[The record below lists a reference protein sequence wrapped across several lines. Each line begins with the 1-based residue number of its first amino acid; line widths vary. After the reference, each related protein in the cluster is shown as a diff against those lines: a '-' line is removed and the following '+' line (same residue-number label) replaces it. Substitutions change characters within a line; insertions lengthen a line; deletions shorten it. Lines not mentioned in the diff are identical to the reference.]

1 MMNFRWMRPLAL
13 GIGLTA
19 TLIGGSAL
27 AQAPDL
33 IIARGNEP
41 VSMDPQ
47 FARTGNNQMTAAH
60 VFERLAGVDE
70 NMRATQQLALAWKAL
85 SPLVWEVKLRPGV
98 TFHDGSPFTAE
109 DVVFSLQRPPTIPNS
124 PASFAPSV
132 AGIEKMEIIDPLTLK
147 ITSKTPDPLFVNEI
161 GRVFIV
167 SKKAAEGAS
176 NDQFNKGTA
185 TIGTGPYKFVDW
197 TPGGQLNLVRYDGYW
212 GKKAEFERVQLRFIS
227 NAASRVAAL
236 KAGDVQMIDLVPPN
250 FVEELKKDANIQ
262 VAEADSLRLIY
273 LALDSARDVSPF
285 LTDIDG
291 KPLTSNPL
299 KDVRVRQALSKLID
313 RPRLIERVLTNA
325 GTASGQMVP
334 EGVFGYNPDL
344 KPTAFDPEGAKKL
357 LADAGWAKGFGIT
370 LHGSND
376 RFAQDSNVTQTIGQ
390 LFARGG
396 LKVNGIQSLPYSVF
410 AKAATAGEYS
420 AFLFSYGST
429 TGEASAGLDSVLH
442 TYDKEKGLG
451 GNNRTRY
458 SNPNF
463 DLLLEQG
470 MAEFDDEK
478 REILLRFAA
487 KAAFEDVGIIPLYW
501 QKVAWATRKGFV
513 YQGRRDEHTVAMN
526 VSRQ

>member
-1 MMNFRWMRPLAL
+1 MLHRLRPFALAA
-13 GIGLTA
+13 GLTA
-19 TLIGGSAL
+19 ALVAGTTLG
-27 AQAPDL
+27 QAPDL

-41 VSMDPQ
+41 VSIDPQ

-70 NMRATQQLALAWKAL
+70 NMRATRQLAVSWKAL
-85 SPLVWEVKLRPGV
+85 SPTLWEVKLRPNV

-132 AGIEKMEIIDPLTLK
+132 AGIEKMEIIDPLTLR
-147 ITSKTPDPLFVNEI
+147 ITAKTPDPLFVNEI

-176 NDQFNKGTA
+176 NDQFNKGSA
-185 TIGTGPYKFVDW
+185 AIGTGPYKFVDW
-197 TPGGQLNLVRYDGYW
+197 VPGAQLNLVRNDQYW
-212 GKKAEFERVQLRFIS
+212 GEKPAFERVQLRFIS
-227 NAASRVAAL
+227 NAAARVAAL

-250 FVEELKKDANIQ
+250 FVEELKADPNIA
-262 VAEADSLRLIY
+262 VAEASSLRLIY

-285 LTDIDG
+285 VTDVDG
-291 KPLTSNPL
+291 KPLTKTPL
-299 KDVRVRQALSKLID
+299 KDPRVRQALSKLVD

-325 GTASGQMVP
+325 GTPAGQMVP
-334 EGVFGYNPDL
+334 EGVFGHDPTL
-344 KPTAFDPEGAKKL
+344 KPTAYDPDGAKKL
-357 LADAGWAKGFGIT
+357 LTEAGWPKGFGLT

-376 RFAQDSNVTQTIGQ
+376 RFAQDSAVTQTIGQ

-396 LKVNGIQSLPYSVF
+396 LKVNGVQTLPYSVF

-470 MAEFDDEK
+470 IAEFDDDK
-478 REILLRFAA
+478 REILLQHAT
-487 KAAFEDVGIIPLYW
+487 KIAFEDVGIIPLYW
-501 QKVAWATRKGFV
+501 QKVAWATRKGLS

-526 VSRQ
+526 VRRQ